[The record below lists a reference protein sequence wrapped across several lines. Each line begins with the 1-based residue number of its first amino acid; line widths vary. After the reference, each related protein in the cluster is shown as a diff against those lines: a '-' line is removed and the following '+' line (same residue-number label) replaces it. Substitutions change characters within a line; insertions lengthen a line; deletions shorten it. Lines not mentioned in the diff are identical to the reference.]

1 MEGKNKIKLLKI
13 LEIMRKTDEN
23 HPLTIDEIRRK
34 LEKYGLEAER
44 KSISRDLKILE
55 DSGFQIVLC
64 ENHNDGWYMIEHTFQ
79 DFELKL
85 ITDAIASTRVLTMED
100 TRNLIKR
107 IKGLATLEAEGF
119 IDNTVVIEP
128 TVKAK
133 NHRLSIYF
141 DLVMRAIVAG
151 KKITFQYIDR
161 MSSEKTFKNNGEI
174 IQASPYY
181 LVPMNGKYYATC
193 CTDDSSSVH
202 NFRLDLMDNIQV
214 TELDVK
220 PKREVDEL
228 KEIGHTMTDGD
239 YLRISTHSWAGVK
252 ENVTLEGIN
261 WCKVNVSDKFGN
273 DITTHSKGEDKFIVH
288 MNVAVNEGFYQWLAS
303 YGTNLKLLSPENKVM
318 EFKEYIRRIYEQYF

>member
-23 HPLTIDEIRRK
+23 HPLTIDEIRKK
-34 LEKYGLEAER
+34 LKNYGIEAER

-55 DSGFQIVLC
+55 DSGLQIVLC
-64 ENHNDGWYMIEHTFQ
+64 ENHNDGWYMIEQTFQ

-85 ITDAIASTRVLTMED
+85 LADAIASTRLLTIED
-100 TRNLIKR
+100 TRSLIGR
-107 IKGLATLEAEGF
+107 IKGFATLEAERF
-119 IDNTVVIEP
+119 IDNTVVVDP
-128 TVKAK
+128 TIKEK
-133 NHRLSIYF
+133 NHRLSIQF
-141 DLVMRAIVAG
+141 DLAMRAIVAN

-161 MSSEKTFKNNGEI
+161 MSSENAIKNNGEV

-181 LVPMNGKYYATC
+181 LVPMNGKYYVVC
-193 CTDDSSSVH
+193 CPDDSTSVR
-202 NFRLDLMDNIQV
+202 NYRLDLMVNIQM
-214 TELDVK
+214 TDLDIK

-261 WCKVNVSDKFGN
+261 WCRLNVSDKFGN
-273 DITTHSKGEDKFIVH
+273 DIMIHSKGEDKFIVH

-303 YGTNLKLLSPENKVM
+303 YGTNLKLLSPENRVT
-318 EFKEYIRRIYEQYF
+318 EFKEYIKKIYEQY